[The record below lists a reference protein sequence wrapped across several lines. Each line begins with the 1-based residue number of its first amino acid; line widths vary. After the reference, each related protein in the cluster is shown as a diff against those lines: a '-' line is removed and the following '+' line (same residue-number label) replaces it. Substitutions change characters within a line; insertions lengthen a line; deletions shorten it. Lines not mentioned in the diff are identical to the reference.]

1 MIVELSISDLTVG
14 MYVVDITVPKDKF
27 TLASETWIS
36 EQRVIDALKR
46 KGVEKLLVDPTKA
59 KMPEPVSSKPALSKP
74 QAFKSVARKPHSLKR
89 KSPSNLNKPSKPI
102 KRSLFKEEVR
112 EARQLFDESKA
123 IQQRL
128 FLDARNGVPLSL
140 EPVQEVTNRS
150 MEMIFDNP
158 DALACVINIR
168 HKDQYLL
175 EHSVSVSVLMTIF
188 AFYLKMD
195 KEVVSELA
203 IGAFLH
209 DVGKIMISPKI
220 LDKPGRLTDE
230 EFEVMKT
237 HANHSIRIIKE
248 TPNISPLSLEVA
260 KLHHE
265 KLNGRG
271 YPYGVGASEISLYG
285 RMISICDIYDA
296 LTANRCYKDGYPQ
309 VKAFSILR
317 MLGQNNELD
326 ADLVDHFIKCMG
338 VYPVGALVQLESNRL
353 AIVESH
359 NLSDPIRPKVK
370 PFYHLN
376 PNHFES
382 CEHIDLASM
391 PEDLIVKC
399 VRPDDFDLN
408 MDEIM
413 AFLSHEG

>member
-27 TLASETWIS
+27 TLARETWVT
-36 EQRVIDALKR
+36 EQRVIDALR
-46 KGVEKLLVDPTKA
+46 QKGVEKLLVDPTKA
-59 KMPEPVSSKPALSKP
+59 KVPQSVSSKPALFTSKEP
-74 QAFKSVARKPHSLKR
+74 KPVSRKTFAAKR
-89 KSPSNLNKPSKPI
+89 KVFANTNKPSKPLR
-102 KRSLFKEEVR
+102 RSLFKDEVR
-112 EARQLFDESKA
+112 QAKQLFDESKA

-128 FLDARNGVPLSL
+128 FLDAKNGVPLSL

-150 MEMIFDNP
+150 IEMIFDNP

-188 AFYLKMD
+188 AFYLKID
-195 KEVVSELA
+195 KEVVNELA

-209 DVGKIMISPKI
+209 DVGKIMIPPRI
-220 LDKPGRLTDE
+220 LDKPGRLTDV

-237 HANHSIRIIKE
+237 HANHSIRIIQE

-265 KLNGRG
+265 KLNGKG
-271 YPYGVGASEISLYG
+271 YPYGVAASEISLYG

-296 LTANRCYKDGYPQ
+296 LTANRCYKNGYPQ

-317 MLGQNNELD
+317 MLGQNTELD
-326 ADLVDHFIKCMG
+326 AVLVDHFIKCMG
-338 VYPVGALVQLESNRL
+338 VYPVGSIVQLESNRL

-359 NLSDPIRPKVK
+359 NMTDPIRPKVK

-382 CEHIDLASM
+382 CEDIDLASM
-391 PEDLIVKC
+391 SEDLIVKC
-399 VRPDDFDLN
+399 VRADDFDLN

-413 AFLSHEG
+413 MFLSHQG

>member
-1 MIVELSISDLTVG
+1 MIVELDISDLKVG
-14 MYVVDITVPKDKF
+14 MYVVGISVPKGKF
-27 TLASETWIS
+27 KLASETWITDR
-36 EQRVIDALKR
+36 RVIDALKR
-46 KGVEKLLVDPTKA
+46 KGVEKLVVDPAKA
-59 KMPEPVSSKPALSKP
+59 RMPEPI
-74 QAFKSVARKPHSLKR
+74 SVQPSLKR
-89 KSPSNLNKPSKPI
+89 PSSNKPVVV
-102 KRSLFKEEVR
+102 KRSRAISSHKTALPSKNLFFKNELR
-112 EARQLFDESKA
+112 QAKQLFDESKA

-128 FLDARNGVPLSL
+128 FIDARNGVPLSI
-140 EPVQEVTNRS
+140 EPVQEVTNQS
-150 MEMIFDNP
+150 IELIFNNP

-175 EHSVSVSVLMTIF
+175 EHSVSVSVLMTMF
-188 AFYLKMD
+188 AFYLKIDRQMISD
-195 KEVVSELA
+195 LA

-209 DVGKIMISPKI
+209 DVGKIMIPPRI

-260 KLHHE
+260 RLHHE
-265 KLNGRG
+265 KLNGKG
-271 YPYGVGASEISLYG
+271 YPYGVGAEEISLYG

-317 MLGQNNELD
+317 MLGQSDELD
-326 ADLVDHFIKCMG
+326 SDLVDHFIKCMG
-338 VYPVGALVQLESNRL
+338 VYPVGSLVQLESNRL

-359 NLSDPIRPKVK
+359 NMSDPIRPKVK
-370 PFYHLN
+370 PFYSLN
-376 PNHFES
+376 PRHFES
-382 CEHIDLASM
+382 CEDIDLASM
-391 PEDLIVKC
+391 TDDLIVKC
-399 VRPDDFDLN
+399 VRADDFDLN

-413 AFLSHEG
+413 AFLSHEA

>member
-27 TLASETWIS
+27 TLARETWIS

-59 KMPEPVSSKPALSKP
+59 KIPVSSKPALSKP
-74 QAFKSVARKPHSLKR
+74 HAFKSVVRKPHSLKR
-89 KSPSNLNKPSKPI
+89 KKPTNLNKPSKPI
-102 KRSLFKEEVR
+102 KRSLFKEEVKQ
-112 EARQLFDESKA
+112 AKLLFDESKA

-248 TPNISPLSLEVA
+248 TPNISLLSLEVA

-265 KLNGRG
+265 KLNGKG
-271 YPYGVGASEISLYG
+271 YPYGVEASEISLYG

-326 ADLVDHFIKCMG
+326 VDLVDHFIKCMG

-359 NLSDPIRPKVK
+359 NLSDPIRPMVK

-382 CEHIDLASM
+382 CEHIDLAAI

-413 AFLSHEG
+413 TFLSHEG